1 MRDKP
6 QEERKPEYAKDRF
19 DAEFAPHDDEGNGA
33 QDDVDRQIGDR
44 DGDAGEVLDFGA
56 DAAETTADEAVRD
69 DEDVPCTA
77 IHRKPDHYPKGLLRV
92 VPNLLFQFRTQFEPL
107 LCE

>member
-19 DAEFAPHDDEGNGA
+19 DAEFAPHDDEGDGA
-33 QDDVDRQIGDR
+33 QDDVARQIGDR
-44 DGDAGEVLDFGA
+44 DGDVGEVLDLGA

-69 DEDVPCTA
+69 DELERGRGLCRTRNARAEEVRCKYD
-77 IHRKPDHYPKGLLRV
+77 RKIDETGWLTK
-92 VPNLLFQFRTQFEPL
+92 
-107 LCE
+107 